1 MRAPR
6 KLTVLASLD
15 VAGYTRLVERNE
27 RATLAAF
34 DAMRSEVIAPG
45 LREHGGYLFKEM
57 GDGALVEFPNVEDS
71 VRWGIAF
78 QSEMARRN
86 EGRGED
92 AMLVRLGIALA
103 DVFVAG
109 EDRFG
114 AAVGFV
120 VRLQQAAPPGGIAI
134 THSVRWQLVKTLA
147 AEFDRTAWVEFK
159 NMDEQYEIWLWRG
172 IDGETV
178 DPATAGGFAHRPI
191 AATAQQTRQVDVG
204 GGQRTAVTAPDLKVV
219 PVAPA
224 PVDRGGDGTATQFSG
239 RPTIVVLPF
248 DNMSGDSSVDSIADG
263 VVEEITATLSRVRD
277 FQVTARNSAYAY
289 KGRAVDIREVSKA
302 LGVRYVLEGSLRK
315 AGERVRVTAQ
325 LIDAGTGT
333 HLWADSYDGV
343 IDNIFDFED
352 QIAERVAGAV
362 HPSIR
367 EAEIA
372 LARRKRPESLA
383 AYDLVLRAMPHLWA
397 HRREDNAEAIR
408 LLDEARRVD
417 PTYARATAVAAWA
430 RAQHVI
436 YNWATDIEAARAE
449 GRMLIEQ
456 AASEAGDDPTAL
468 AALATATTLLVG
480 DLDRAGHF
488 ADRALAL
495 DPNNA
500 WAWTRRGFIAAYR
513 GDPAAAIA
521 AFERA
526 IALSPLDPFSFNSYV
541 GLGFSNFVLGRYD
554 EAAGWTQKAMREKG
568 GMTWAWRDLAAFY
581 ALAGRQAEAEKAV
594 AELTAARPGLT
605 VAAVGE
611 ALRFIEPGILK
622 RYLDGLRRAGLP
634 EHNA

>member
-1 MRAPR
+1 
-6 KLTVLASLD
+6 LD
-15 VAGYTRLVERNE
+15 VAGYTRLVERDE
-27 RATLAAF
+27 RGTLA
-34 DAMRSEVIAPG
+34 DLEAMRSEIIGPT
-45 LREHGGYLFKEM
+45 LREHGGYMFKEM

-78 QSEMARRN
+78 QTAMAKRN
-86 EGRGED
+86 EGRSHYT
-92 AMLVRLGIALA
+92 MLVRLGIALA

-134 THSVRWQLVKTLA
+134 THSVRWQLVKALA
-147 AEFDRTAWVEFK
+147 AEFDRTAWVELK
-159 NMDEQYEIWLWRG
+159 NMEEQYEIWLWRG
-172 IDGETV
+172 IGGDHASEV
-178 DPATAGGFAHRPI
+178 AAEAGIAHRPLGVARETKRVSVTGQQPRL
-191 AATAQQTRQVDVG
+191 AAETIN
-204 GGQRTAVTAPDLKVV
+204 
-219 PVAPA
+219 
-224 PVDRGGDGTATQFSG
+224 G
-239 RPTIVVLPF
+239 RPTIAVLPF
-248 DNMSGDSSVDSIADG
+248 DNMSGDPSVDSIADG

-277 FQVTARNSAYAY
+277 FQVTARNSSYAY
-289 KGRAVDIREVSKA
+289 KGRAVDVREVSRE

-325 LIDAGTGT
+325 LIDAGSGT

-383 AYDLVLRAMPHLWA
+383 AYDLVLRALPHLWA

-408 LLDEARRVD
+408 LLDEARKAD
-417 PTYARATAVAAWA
+417 PGYARATAVAAWA
-430 RAQHVI
+430 LAQHVI
-436 YNWATDIEAARAE
+436 YNWASDVETARAE
-449 GRMLIEQ
+449 GRRMID
-456 AASEAGDDPTAL
+456 AAAGEVGDDPTAL
-468 AALATATTLLVG
+468 TALATATTLLLG
-480 DLDRAGHF
+480 DLKRAGHF

-500 WAWTRRGFIAAYR
+500 WAWTRRGFITAYS
-513 GDPAAAIA
+513 GHPEEAIA

-526 IALSPLDPFSFNSYV
+526 IALSPLDPFSFNSYI
-541 GLGFSNFVLGRYD
+541 GLGFANFALKRYD
-554 EAAGWTQKAMREKG
+554 EAASWTERAMRERG
-568 GMTWAWRDLAAFY
+568 GMTWAYRDLAAFY
-581 ALAGRQAEAEKAV
+581 AQGGKMVEARQAIQDLA
-594 AELTAARPGLT
+594 AARPGLT
-605 VAAVGE
+605 VAEVGH
-611 ALRFIEPGILK
+611 ALGFVDAEILK
-622 RYLDGLRRAGLP
+622 RYLDGLRIAGMP
-634 EHNA
+634 ESNA